1 MEELKEE
8 KKRKKLNWNRIL
20 ELENNHKREEKDNRK
35 RLNRFEGRVVRYDH
49 VIQLFHLYSGK
60 ILTAS
65 PNNTS
70 HTEPR
75 NFACYLDSDPSK
87 HSRFKVIPAVDGYDP
102 GDPVNHS
109 DFINLYSDPDGFV
122 GTSLQSLD
130 PVTTLY
136 PPLPEVF
143 IGPRGGGFSIKLYKE
158 IAKPKGN
165 SPSAE
170 ALISQNT
177 VLGGDLVQFYN
188 KNLNLFLVADEN
200 NNLVLKKPSSGDLKH
215 FSSFAD
221 SFWVIDNIKAKYS
234 SPIQICSGSGTHQD
248 ITLTNFVTGKK
259 AIFPSG
265 HDQASLKSLIKI
277 TTLDIKSGDCL
288 KMFAGKSWL
297 SFGGIES
304 DGFTRKVICIDHR
317 DHTDVFTIHKIDAST
332 KQRMFKLLGFKL
344 LLSVIENRCKN
355 NELTDVHLQDILSS
369 IQEMHNFIEGL
380 KKKTEVYENCY
391 ALGITTLCF
400 NICNMLI
407 PRMQEGQ
414 GFKKDVEWMVIL
426 IRGMMRHTGELLD
439 NPGLDLTRNL
449 FIDKSG
455 VGLEAFLNIIRH
467 NVNLVSLIPTD
478 LVESIV
484 ADYTTL
490 GKPIYLKVLRKL
502 CKCKRQ
508 AVTSN
513 QNVIIKS
520 LLGNKIHQR
529 FVKIQHTKG
538 QVSVMY
544 GSNWILLT
552 DLSSCENSQNFKEF
566 ISQLDLIRN
575 MLFGKNFVGKSL
587 IVGKYNM
594 FSEDECVDVI
604 TNEKIDV
611 EVGFFHCTSPA
622 AFLRI
627 IASFKLDFDPQS
639 VNIMR
644 VQ

>member
-1 MEELKEE
+1 M
-8 KKRKKLNWNRIL
+8 
-20 ELENNHKREEKDNRK
+20 KDNHK
-35 RLNRFEGRVVRYDH
+35 RLNRYEGRVVRYDH
-49 VIQLFHLYSGK
+49 VIQLLHLYSNK

-109 DFINLYSDPDGFV
+109 DFVNLYSDPDGFV
-122 GTSLQSLD
+122 GTSAIKLN
-130 PVTTLY
+130 PVQTLY
-136 PPLPEVF
+136 PPLREVF

-158 IAKPKGN
+158 IVKVKTTEN
-165 SPSAE
+165 FS
-170 ALISQNT
+170 SQNT

-188 KNLNLFLVADEN
+188 KNLNLFLAADEN
-200 NNLVLKKPSSGDLKH
+200 NNLVLKRPSYGDIKQ
-215 FSSFAD
+215 FNSFAD
-221 SFWVIDNIKAKYS
+221 SFWVIDNVKAKYS
-234 SPIQICSGSGTHQD
+234 CPVQICSGSGTAQD

-265 HDQASLKSLIKI
+265 DDHVSLKSLIKI
-277 TTLDIKSGDCL
+277 TTLDIKSGDCV
-288 KMFAGKSWL
+288 KMYAGKSWL
-297 SFGGIES
+297 SFGAIES
-304 DGFTRKVICIDHR
+304 DGFTRKIICIDHR
-317 DHTDVFTIHKIDAST
+317 DHTDVFTIHKIDSNT
-332 KQRMFKLLGFKL
+332 KQRMFKMLGFKL
-344 LLSVIENRCKN
+344 LLSVIENRCRN
-355 NELTDVHLQDILSS
+355 NELTEAHLEDILSA

-380 KKKTEVYENCY
+380 KKKTEVYETCF
-391 ALGITTLCF
+391 AMGITTLCF

-407 PRMQEGQ
+407 PRMQEGR
-414 GFKKDVEWMVIL
+414 GFKRDVEWMVIL
-426 IRGMMRHTGELLD
+426 IRGMMKHTGELLD

-484 ADYTTL
+484 EDYTNL

-513 QNVIIKS
+513 QDVIIRS
-520 LLGNKIHQR
+520 LLGNSIHQR
-529 FVKIQHTKG
+529 FVKIQHSKG

-544 GSNWILLT
+544 GNDWISLP
-552 DLSSCENSQNFKEF
+552 DLSEHNNSQNFRDF

-575 MLFGKNFVGKSL
+575 MLFGKNFLGKSL

-594 FSEDECVDVI
+594 FSETECVDVI
-604 TNEKIDV
+604 TNENIDV
-611 EVGFFHCTSPA
+611 EVNFYFLYLTPPHFFNFTVDWVMEFYC
-622 AFLRI
+622 
-627 IASFKLDFDPQS
+627 
-639 VNIMR
+639 
-644 VQ
+644 